1 MLNDIGRVDRA
12 EPWVRAAIER
22 GDRIMGFGHRVYRVR
37 DPRAQV
43 LSDAAEVLARRTG
56 DTSLLDLAREL
67 ERVTVKVL
75 GEMKPGRDL
84 YANVELYAALV
95 LHAIGIPSEIFTPTF
110 AAGRA
115 AGWTAHILE
124 QYADN
129 RLIRPQSIYVG
140 PRDRAAVAAAG

>member
-1 MLNDIGRVDRA
+1 
-12 EPWVRAAIER
+12 
-22 GDRIMGFGHRVYRVR
+22 
-37 DPRAQV
+37 
-43 LSDAAEVLARRTG
+43 
-56 DTSLLDLAREL
+56 
-67 ERVTVKVL
+67 VTVKVL